1 MWHWHT
7 FVTTTG
13 GGLLQNKSKQ
23 GGILFFE
30 NPPEIFHFYNLLLEI
45 SDKTKLNPMMDIP
58 QNCVCQLASQITW
71 KFHGRK
77 QNKDPCNN
85 SMLFFLGH
93 HWKFHFVFN
102 LHWKFHITW
111 YFFDT
116 PGNSI
121 PSTHPHVWI
130 FSDGQPLLVN
140 KKVCVC
146 VCVCVNVFVS
156 VE

>member
-58 QNCVCQLASQITW
+58 QNCVSQPARSL
-71 KFHGRK
+71 G
-77 QNKDPCNN
+77 N
-85 SMLFFLGH
+85 SMAENKTKTPAIIPCYFFLVTIGN
-93 HWKFHFVFN
+93 FTSFLTSTGN
-102 LHWKFHITW
+102 STW

>member
-58 QNCVCQLASQITW
+58 QNCVSQLARSL
-71 KFHGRK
+71 G
-77 QNKDPCNN
+77 N
-85 SMLFFLGH
+85 SMAENKTKTPAIIPCYFFL
-93 HWKFHFVFN
+93 VT
-102 LHWKFHITW
+102 I
-111 YFFDT
+111 
-116 PGNSI
+116 GNSTSFLTSTGNSTSHGISLI
-121 PSTHPHVWI
+121 PLEILYPQPTPMFGYFLMGSPHWLI
-130 FSDGQPLLVN
+130 
-140 KKVCVC
+140 KRCVC